1 MLLLLMLR
9 ISIVMS
15 QLMISKDSM
24 DSMEADVA
32 QSVGARPSEL
42 EGRQFGPRHSIDS
55 VPCSCSFEYP

>member
-1 MLLLLMLR
+1 
-9 ISIVMS
+9 
-15 QLMISKDSM
+15 M

-42 EGRQFGPRHSIDS
+42 EGRQIGPRHSIDS